1 MASHNE
7 EDQKV
12 VSIPLEHIEN
22 SNERVASEDA
32 AEHTSRASKR
42 EKRLVLKI
50 DLFIL
55 PLIAM
60 VYFFASM
67 VLPHTQKCAASANY
81 EQQGRS
87 DLANA
92 SVAGMTEELELSPQ
106 DYSNAANMFLVGYI
120 FWQLPGTLLVRKIG
134 PPRQFAAA
142 MVAWGTITA
151 VTVKVN
157 SSGQLLAMRFLVGTA
172 EAFIQGAVF
181 CESSPLA

>member
-1 MASHNE
+1 
-7 EDQKV
+7 
-12 VSIPLEHIEN
+12 
-22 SNERVASEDA
+22 
-32 AEHTSRASKR
+32 
-42 EKRLVLKI
+42 
-50 DLFIL
+50 
-55 PLIAM
+55 
-60 VYFFASM
+60 
-67 VLPHTQKCAASANY
+67 
-81 EQQGRS
+81 
-87 DLANA
+87 
-92 SVAGMTEELELSPQ
+92 MTEELELSPQ

-181 CESSPLA
+181 CEPSPLA